1 MVRRIGEDS
10 KIYKLGSELP
20 PFVLYNSLYV
30 RQLKY

>member
-1 MVRRIGEDS
+1 MVRRVGEDS

-20 PFVLYNSLYV
+20 LFVLHNSLYV

>member
-1 MVRRIGEDS
+1 MVHQVGEDS

-20 PFVLYNSLYV
+20 PLVLHNSLYV